1 MPNLPISQLP
11 ESLSGSPDSLMVIVN
26 YDIVPSGV
34 TYSIPFS
41 ALTSQFNPGLFT
53 QTGNSPTVSA
63 TTTESS
69 IIDGGVGSISI
80 PANGFSVGDTFM
92 VVIAGTFSADNNEG
106 LRLRVKAGSTVL
118 ADSGASTVP
127 GASDDVF
134 KITLYF
140 TVRQIGGAG
149 TASIVTVGDFAYL
162 KESNNLFE
170 GFAFNTVNDTTF
182 DTTTSN
188 TLDVTVEWA
197 TSSTGN
203 SIYSD
208 IFTLRKLY

>member
-1 MPNLPISQLP
+1 M
-11 ESLSGSPDSLMVIVN
+11 
-26 YDIVPSGV
+26 
-34 TYSIPFS
+34 
-41 ALTSQFNPGLFT
+41 A
-53 QTGNSPTVSA
+53 
-63 TTTESS
+63 
-69 IIDGGVGSISI
+69 
-80 PANGFSVGDTFM
+80 
-92 VVIAGTFSADNNEG
+92 VIAGTFSADNNEG

-140 TVRQIGGAG
+140 TIRQIGGAG

-162 KESNNLFE
+162 KQANNLFE

-197 TSSTGN
+197 TNSTGN